1 VRQEGIKKAEVEVK
15 VKVRLVLRQFG
26 EPFIQRDLWE
36 NGKTS
41 SERRRASL
49 PEASKSVTL

>member
-1 VRQEGIKKAEVEVK
+1 VRQEGIKKAE

-26 EPFIQRDLWE
+26 EAFIQRDLWE

-41 SERRRASL
+41 SERRRASF